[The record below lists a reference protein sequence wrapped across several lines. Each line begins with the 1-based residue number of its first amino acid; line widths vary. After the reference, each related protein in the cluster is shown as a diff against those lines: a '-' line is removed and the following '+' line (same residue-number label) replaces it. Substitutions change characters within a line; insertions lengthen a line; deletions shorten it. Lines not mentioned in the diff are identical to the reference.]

1 MKNKI
6 EKKTIISNVK
16 LIINNKKGI
25 SEVANELNVSVKV
38 VSHWISIYQSNKNKK
53 RILIVFGLSVFLLI
67 CLPIMLLIFPRNQT
81 TSASQKTS
89 SIIPEKENVISIT
102 TGTVFIDP
110 GHGFSDPGAQSP
122 EELGIDLVESE
133 VVLDIGNR
141 VAEILKMYDYNV
153 IMSRTENYNELQEN
167 KFYKV
172 SLENRVKQA
181 EESNSEVFISLHI
194 NVYEQSSEINGYD
207 IYYCEKDESYNWAT
221 EKFANEIS
229 ESFIDNTGIT
239 DINIHMTPRNESFY
253 VTRKTTMPSIL
264 FEMGYATNISDA
276 TRLLDNDFKEKLS
289 VSIAKGIINYFN
301 QVD

>member
-16 LIINNKKGI
+16 LIINNKKNI

-38 VSHWISIYQSNKNKK
+38 VSHWISIYQSNKKKK

-67 CLPIMLLIFPRNQT
+67 CLPIMLLIFPSNQT
-81 TSASQKTS
+81 TSASQKTL
-89 SIIPEKENVISIT
+89 SILPQKENVISIT

-153 IMSRTENYNELQEN
+153 IMSRTENYNEVQEN

-207 IYYCEKDESYNWAT
+207 IYYCEKDESYNSTT

-264 FEMGYATNISDA
+264 FEMGYATNVSDA
-276 TRLLDNDFKEKLS
+276 TRLLDNDFKKKLS